1 MTTQTPPP
9 PTRPG
14 RTARRG
20 LSKIR
25 DQYDGTAGALTA
37 FTGVVTGHGA
47 LAGRLIGPQAF
58 DVRGCKRLL
67 DAACGN
73 GRYSKHLLRHAD
85 KGASLTA
92 FDLSQGMLRRARRY
106 LKSDRVGYVVADV
119 TRLPFPDRAFD
130 AAVCGWVL
138 EHFTDPRPA
147 LREMAR
153 VLAPGG
159 KMLLL
164 TTEDTLLGD
173 VCAFLWNCR
182 TYGRREL
189 RCACEESGLSWYR
202 EHWFSGLH
210 RRLGMGGVVVE
221 LRRQEVADGR
231 GP

>member
-1 MTTQTPPP
+1 MTTQTP
-9 PTRPG
+9 RPSPKPL
-14 RTARRG
+14 RAARRA
-20 LSKIR
+20 LSNIR
-25 DQYDGTAGALTA
+25 DQYDGPAGALTA

-47 LAGRLIGPQAF
+47 LAGRLIGPKGF

-85 KGASLTA
+85 RDARLTA

-119 TRLPFPDRAFD
+119 TRLPFADAAFD

-164 TTEDTLLGD
+164 TTENTILGD
-173 VCAFLWNCR
+173 VCAFLWKCR

-189 RCACEESGLSWYR
+189 RSACEQSGLSWSR
-202 EHWFSGLH
+202 ELWFSGLH

-221 LRRQEVADGR
+221 LRRQGVADG
-231 GP
+231 